1 MTHTLMPDAQAPAL
15 SLPLVGG
22 GTWTLADQ
30 TPDSFTMIVIYRGLH
45 CPVCK
50 TYLGKLAG
58 MMDAAKS
65 FGLNVVVAS
74 MDGADR
80 AAEAKADWGL
90 GDLPVAHDLSV
101 DDVKNWGLY
110 LSTSIKDAEPGQF
123 AEPGLFW
130 VRSDGRLYLIDIAN
144 MPFARPDLE
153 ILLPKAKMAMDNN
166 YPARGTTAV

>member
-1 MTHTLMPDAQAPAL
+1 MTHKLMPDMQAPAL

-30 TPDSFTMIVIYRGLH
+30 MPKSFTMIIVYRGYH

-50 TYLGKLAG
+50 TYMSKLVPLL
-58 MMDAAKS
+58 DAAKS
-65 FGLNVVVAS
+65 YGLNTAVVS
-74 MDGADR
+74 MDSEER
-80 AAEAKADWGL
+80 AAKAQAEW
-90 GDLPVAHDLSV
+90 DLADVPVGYGMSV

-110 LSTSIKDAEPGQF
+110 LSTSIKEAEPTQF

-130 VRSDGRLYLIDIAN
+130 VRGDGRLYLIDIAN

-153 ILLPKAKMAMDNN
+153 ILLPKAKMAMDND
-166 YPARGTTAV
+166 YPARGTTDV